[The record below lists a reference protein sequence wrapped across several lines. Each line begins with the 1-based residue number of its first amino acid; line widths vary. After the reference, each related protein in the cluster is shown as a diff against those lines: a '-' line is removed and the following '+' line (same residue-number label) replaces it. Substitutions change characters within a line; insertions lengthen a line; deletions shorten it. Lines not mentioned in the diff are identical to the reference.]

1 MNLASK
7 LDKVE
12 RFALRDALGDVEQH
26 DVTELLE
33 ADEVSERAADL
44 ACADQRNLVTRHVG
58 KILIGRSKSPGC
70 RVISPFGRAVQ
81 VGTEADRG
89 WIVGKWAER

>member
-1 MNLASK
+1 
-7 LDKVE
+7 
-12 RFALRDALGDVEQH
+12 
-26 DVTELLE
+26 LLE

-70 RVISPFGRAVQ
+70 GVISPFGRAVQ
-81 VGTEADRG
+81 VGTKQTVAGLSENGPSDSLIG
-89 WIVGKWAER
+89 LVSIV